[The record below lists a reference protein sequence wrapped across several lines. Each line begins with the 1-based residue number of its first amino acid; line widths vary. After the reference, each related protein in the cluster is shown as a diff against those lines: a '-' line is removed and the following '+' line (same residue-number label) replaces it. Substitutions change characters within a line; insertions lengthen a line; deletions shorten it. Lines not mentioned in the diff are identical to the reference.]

1 MYKIFSL
8 KTLFFLILLTGF
20 INSCGMYKYSDAR
33 KNPTNADQRIKK
45 NMESG
50 KGFRL
55 GNLGGN
61 KGSGEF
67 MFASSNPLWRAS
79 IDKLSFAPLNNVDY
93 AGGIIVTDWFSDGS
107 SNEQLKITIRFL
119 SNELRSD
126 ALNVIIHKKVCDQSL
141 NKCDVSTVEN
151 NFNQE
156 IRLAILKRAAQLE
169 QSDLKQTKK
178 KLGTYRIPENRPKK
192 KTKKKKK

>member
-1 MYKIFSL
+1 MYKTFSI
-8 KTLFFLILLTGF
+8 KTLFFLILLAGF
-20 INSCGMYKYSDAR
+20 TNSCGLYKYSDAR
-33 KNPTNADQRIKK
+33 KNPTNANERIQK

-55 GNLGGN
+55 GNLGN
-61 KGSGEF
+61 KGGGEF

-79 IDKLSFAPLNNVDY
+79 IDKLSFAPLSNVDY

-107 SNEQLKITIRFL
+107 SDEQLKITIRFL

-141 NKCDVSTVEN
+141 SNCNVSKIEN
-151 NFNQE
+151 SLNQE
-156 IRLAILKRAAQLE
+156 IRLAILKKAAQIK
-169 QSDLKQTKK
+169 QSDLTQKK
-178 KLGTYRIPENRPKK
+178 KKMGTYRIPDNRSKK

>member
-1 MYKIFSL
+1 MYKTFSI
-8 KTLFFLILLTGF
+8 KTLFFLILLAGF
-20 INSCGMYKYSDAR
+20 TNSCGLYKYSDAR
-33 KNPTNADQRIKK
+33 KNPTNANERIQK

-55 GNLGGN
+55 GNLGN
-61 KGSGEF
+61 KGGGEF

-79 IDKLSFAPLNNVDY
+79 IDKLSFAPLSNVDY

-107 SNEQLKITIRFL
+107 SDEQLKITIRFL

-141 NKCDVSTVEN
+141 SNCNVSKIEN
-151 NFNQE
+151 SLNQE
-156 IRLAILKRAAQLE
+156 IRLAILKKAAQIK
-169 QSDLKQTKK
+169 QSDLTQTKK
-178 KLGTYRIPENRPKK
+178 KMGTYRIPDNRSKK